1 MKQKFEEP
9 NVILERFIAADQ
21 IMTVSWIPGLGEDE
35 TNPFGGLSPIG
46 SN

>member
-9 NVILERFIAADQ
+9 NVAMERFSVIDQ
-21 IMTVSWIPGLGEDE
+21 TLNVSWIPGLGEDE
-35 TNPFGGLSPIG
+35 TNPFDISPIG